1 MDIFGLAA
9 IRIKPSFMLNQRGV
23 RVSSSAPLLDCEVYA
38 SSLQA
43 YFDYSSSESI
53 NDFLHGLEN
62 VKDVMR
68 DMT

>member
-9 IRIKPSFMLNQRGV
+9 IRIKPSFMLDQRGV
-23 RVSSSAPLLDCEVYA
+23 RVSSFASLLDCEGYA

-43 YFDYSSSESI
+43 YFDCSSSESI
-53 NDFLHGLEN
+53 NDFLHDHEN
-62 VKDVMR
+62 VKDVMK